1 MHSFEKNSRQF
12 RIVNITLAFIHA
24 LFCLVSV
31 LFVLSF
37 FGGEK
42 GGEGGGGG
50 GGMFWVD
57 FTYYS
62 KYSSRKHNS
71 IMSCLFTKQLLNPET
86 EMSLKIRCIR
96 SFESLEDNGQDA
108 ATSLLTHAF
117 SQSL

>member
-1 MHSFEKNSRQF
+1 MHCF
-12 RIVNITLAFIHA
+12 A
-24 LFCLVSV
+24 LYLYF
-31 LFVLSF
+31 LFYHFS
-37 FGGEK
+37 EERR
-42 GGEGGGGG
+42 EGRGGG